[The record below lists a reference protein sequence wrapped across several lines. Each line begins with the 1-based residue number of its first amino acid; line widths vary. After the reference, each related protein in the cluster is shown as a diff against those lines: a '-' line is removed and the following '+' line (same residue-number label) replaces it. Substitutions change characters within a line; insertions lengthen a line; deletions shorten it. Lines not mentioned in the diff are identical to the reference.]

1 MSSDDVEE
9 KEKVVHAHADQ
20 INKRRKETDKNYVQ
34 QITRRVK
41 IIMVGKVMGMQYP
54 LNLVVKITAVTKKSV
69 NDPT

>member
-1 MSSDDVEE
+1 MEE